1 MLPPDRNTTVGA
13 CIFSLVTKVRVT
25 TSAAFAWVIGVLFDP
40 IWTLPTVGAVLSNVT
55 LLASSTVVSAVP
67 TIPARFVK
75 AMLNVTVPL
84 ASALLAVYDV
94 VHVFSSKLGLVGVF
108 APVIGLLPDWNVTT
122 GGETMGSSETNVRIM
137 VSLGF
142 AWVFGVLSEATAT
155 VLSEGAVLSKVT
167 VLESST
173 VVSAV
178 PALLARSR

>member
-1 MLPPDRNTTVGA
+1 
-13 CIFSLVTKVRVT
+13 
-25 TSAAFAWVIGVLFDP
+25 
-40 IWTLPTVGAVLSNVT
+40 
-55 LLASSTVVSAVP
+55 
-67 TIPARFVK
+67 
-75 AMLNVTVPL
+75 MLNVTVPL